1 MKKASARCV
10 RNRVNLCTRM
20 CSISSACLILMLTLT
35 LLMLGSMSTLSFS
48 LRATCN
54 LFSSISGDVAASTSG
69 TLCRSAVCEAKLQR
83 DRAAVREAR
92 THCRYG
98 RRDWDCEFSFSMLVN
113 IHRCITAIL
122 PLLVH
127 QPSS

>member
-1 MKKASARCV
+1 
-10 RNRVNLCTRM
+10 
-20 CSISSACLILMLTLT
+20 
-35 LLMLGSMSTLSFS
+35 MLGSMSTLSFS

-69 TLCRSAVCEAKLQR
+69 TLCRSAVCEAKLQS

-92 THCRYG
+92 THCKYG
-98 RRDWDCEFSFSMLVN
+98 RRDWDYVLSIDKLLEILRY
-113 IHRCITAIL
+113 IAATL

-127 QPSS
+127 QP